1 MEPSLAFDKNFKPIL
16 TDYRGKTFWQKPG
29 DVTDYP
35 SLEAGSIG
43 YTGQYSGIVDSQIER
58 VNYMRVKQLTI
69 GYNLPKDIV
78 NKIHL
83 DGVRVFFTGEN
94 LLLWTN
100 YSGVDPEVVNPSS
113 GIDNG
118 MNYPLARKLTLG
130 LTVKF

>member
-1 MEPSLAFDKNFKPIL
+1 ME
-16 TDYRGKTFWQKPG
+16 GG
-29 DVTDYP
+29 
-35 SLEAGSIG
+35 G
-43 YTGQYSGIVDSQIER
+43 YTGQYSGLVDSRIER

-69 GYNLPKDIV
+69 GYNVPKKLVIRL
-78 NKIHL
+78 HL

-100 YSGVDPEVVNPSS
+100 YSGVDPEVVDPTS
-113 GIDNG
+113 GMDYG